1 MMILSPSLLAAD
13 FKNLEKDIKAVD
25 EAGANTSILM
35 LWMEALC
42 QAFLL
47 AIQLIKSIRECT
59 DKVFDVHLYDR

>member
-25 EAGANTSILM
+25 EAGASILM

-47 AIQLIKSIRECT
+47 AIRL
-59 DKVFDVHLYDR
+59 